1 MLAKINS
8 HGGTTIDWC
17 SVDSQQAY
25 NQNSIIEGPQWEY
38 ASKKVSYSLNEYG
51 YRTENLD
58 KINWKE
64 SVVIIGDGNV
74 FGIGINESD
83 TMCSLLSKKINK
95 PVINL
100 GVPASSHQLMLYNS
114 INLLDNKIKPLAVI
128 LLFADPTRY
137 THFNSEANFIIPLGQ
152 WILQNS
158 TIQHTVRLSKSKAMT
173 DFYTTYMQ
181 DNNAEEY
188 GIMSAISTEA
198 VWKAANVA
206 TLSYASYFSAMS
218 NRFKCLLERVDR
230 SRDLNHPGILT
241 NLLWTEEIYKDL
253 TKVL

>member
-8 HGGTTIDWC
+8 YGGTTIDWY

-25 NQNSIIEGPQWEY
+25 NQNLAVEGLQWEY
-38 ASKKVSYSLNEYG
+38 ASKTVNYSFNEYG

-58 KINWKE
+58 KINWAE
-64 SVVIIGDGNV
+64 SVVVIGDGNV
-74 FGIGINESD
+74 FGMGINKSD
-83 TMCSLLSKKINK
+83 TMCSILSKKINK

-100 GVPASSHQLMLYNS
+100 GVPASSHQLMLHNS
-114 INLLDNKIKPLAVI
+114 IKLLDNKIKPLAVI

-152 WILQNS
+152 WVLQNS
-158 TIQHTVRLSKSKAMT
+158 TIQHNVALSKSKIMT

-188 GIMSAISTEA
+188 GVMSAVSTEA
-198 VWKAANVA
+198 VWKAANVK
-206 TLSYASYFSAMS
+206 TLSYASYFTAMS
-218 NRFKCLLERVDR
+218 DRFKCLPEKVDR
-230 SRDLNHPGILT
+230 SRDLNHSGILT
-241 NLLWTEEIYKDL
+241 NLLWADEIYKDL
-253 TKVL
+253 LKFI